1 MSFSTTS
8 SDSDQPEIHQDEV
21 ATDHP
26 IISVTYPLMLQHLS
40 SVATERTAEFAI
52 YLFLIAIY
60 PFDLLKPSIYGFCT
74 TASTVL
80 FASSVCHLIDIWPRL
95 YLIRVTTFVQKSTV
109 VLAYATLLLLLSHR
123 SQSEPS
129 LLMGHLHPPLPVI
142 LKFHQNFL
150 YGFVIISGCAM
161 RLSDVCRSV
170 AIERDWLSCICHDS
184 SADLTCLNTWIRRID
199 LSCKLVTP
207 LLVTLLSSTIGPLKT
222 MTALASLS
230 VAGFFFELAWI
241 HRVWSA
247 FPILAEINQ
256 RARQNSEDEG
266 VELRVGQASSARQ
279 LWCWLRDGCTQFSM
293 AWISFVK
300 LPIFP
305 SSLAISLLYFTVLS
319 FDGSMIVWLKTQ
331 AYSDGTISGVRGLGV
346 LTGLMGTF
354 LMPWLESKISL
365 IRAGGWTI
373 WLQFLCLI
381 PVVVSLYLD
390 DLSSSPSMLKPAL
403 LFGGI
408 ALSRMFLWAFDLC
421 QLKQF
426 QSFTIAHN
434 IAGLQYSLQN
444 TFDLL
449 RFLMMIRLHK
459 PSEFKLAGALS
470 LGSVFLA
477 SASYSIYMWRERGHL
492 FHLHKLIDKF
502 RKND

>member
-1 MSFSTTS
+1 MSLSTTS
-8 SDSDQPEIHQDEV
+8 SESDPNQPEFHQDEI
-21 ATDHP
+21 ALDHP
-26 IISVTYPLMLQHLS
+26 IVSITYSLMLQHLS

-52 YLFLIAIY
+52 YLFLIGVY

-74 TASTVL
+74 TASTIV
-80 FASSVCHLIDIWPRL
+80 FASSVCRLIDIWPRL
-95 YLIRVTTFVQKSTV
+95 YLIRVTAFVQKSTV
-109 VLAYATLLLLLSHR
+109 VLAYAALLLLLSYK
-123 SQSEPS
+123 SQSEPN
-129 LLMGHLHPPLPVI
+129 
-142 LKFHQNFL
+142 NFL
-150 YGFVIISGCAM
+150 YGFVIVSGCAM
-161 RLSDVCRSV
+161 RVSDVCRSV
-170 AIERDWLSCICHDS
+170 AIERDWLACICHDS
-184 SADLTCLNTWIRRID
+184 SGDLTRLNTLIRRLD
-199 LSCKLVTP
+199 LSCKLIAP
-207 LLVTLLSSTIGPLKT
+207 LLVTLLSSTLGPLKT
-222 MTALASLS
+222 LTALASFS

-241 HRVWSA
+241 HRVWNA
-247 FPILAEINQ
+247 FPILAENNQ
-256 RARQNSEDEG
+256 EVRQNSDQDD
-266 VELRVGQASSARQ
+266 VELRVGQPSSARR
-279 LWCWLRDGCTQFSM
+279 LWYWLSDGCAQFSM
-293 AWISFVK
+293 AWIKFVK

-331 AYSDGTISGVRGLGV
+331 AYSDELISGMRGLGV

-354 LMPWLESKISL
+354 LMPWLESKIGL

-381 PVVVSLYLD
+381 PVVVSLYLE
-390 DLSSSPSMLKPAL
+390 DLSSRLSMLKPAL

-408 ALSRMFLWAFDLC
+408 ALSRTFLWAFDLC

-426 QSFTIAHN
+426 QSYPTAHT

-492 FHLHKLIDKF
+492 FHLHRFIDKF
-502 RKND
+502 KKTD